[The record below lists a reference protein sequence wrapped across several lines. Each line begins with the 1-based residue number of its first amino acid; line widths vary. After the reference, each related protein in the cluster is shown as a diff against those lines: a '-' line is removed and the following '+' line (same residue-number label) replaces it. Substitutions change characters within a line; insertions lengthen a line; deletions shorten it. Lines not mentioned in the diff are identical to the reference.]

1 VKYLKRETKEN
12 KDIDDLV
19 LEEFYN
25 DFEVRETTIKNM
37 KLDSNLPEDREVI
50 KGIQESIEDEDE
62 E

>member
-1 VKYLKRETKEN
+1 MKRETKEN

>member
-1 VKYLKRETKEN
+1 MKYLKRETKEN